1 MGESA
6 REKRVQDKCRES
18 DRAGEYSG
26 RLQSTRMPPAHEK
39 ISGVCAAPAASRAEF
54 KHNIMYMHALRAHL
68 QRQTCNY
75 SRADRLF
82 YVHALLSQSW
92 GNPRRSAHELV
103 IEANQDA
110 ILCLFVYIQ
119 LQLCDWK

>member
-39 ISGVCAAPAASRAEF
+39 ISGVCSAPAANRAEF
-54 KHNIMYMHALRAHL
+54 KHMYMHACIAG
-68 QRQTCNY
+68 
-75 SRADRLF
+75 
-82 YVHALLSQSW
+82 ALAAAAMQLLT
-92 GNPRRSAHELV
+92 GRP
-103 IEANQDA
+103 I
-110 ILCLFVYIQ
+110 ILCARTFVSIMGKSSPQ
-119 LQLCDWK
+119 RA